1 MGLGFIL
8 QGHATSVGPK
18 AKCMTRLHARQGGE
32 GERERVSE
40 YEKAK
45 EVHGDAKAV
54 ILDPSTGWQLGNCS
68 ASENGT
74 GHIVIT
80 LRDN

>member
-1 MGLGFIL
+1 MN
-8 QGHATSVGPK
+8 
-18 AKCMTRLHARQGGE
+18 
-32 GERERVSE
+32 
-40 YEKAK
+40 EKAK